1 MDFYAFAHPIDEARG
16 IMYSGCTCVCV
27 CACVRAC
34 MHARVEALPST
45 QVLFEIA
52 YIYVKSNIKSIVC
65 IEKLCTSNDYYCVQF
80 EDVIMGT
87 YCAFSFAVIYFTML
101 LVLTFCCFID
111 IVFWNYSR

>member
-1 MDFYAFAHPIDEARG
+1 MRPEALCIQVVRV
-16 IMYSGCTCVCV
+16 CVCV
-27 CACVRAC
+27 CVRAC
-34 MHARVEALPST
+34 VHARVEALPST

-87 YCAFSFAVIYFTML
+87 YFAFSFAVIYFTML
-101 LVLTFCCFID
+101 LVLSFCCFID
-111 IVFWNYSR
+111 VVFWNYSR